1 MRSSGIVKKDG
12 GRRGGRSLIL
22 LSLDDEDLDRKIIET
37 VLVKEAEHVEVNDIL
52 SVLQTLSLS
61 HEESESRSAS
71 EILTKIGSQDS
82 DQRGRVLDDSLHKFV
97 RAVNDVVRRCHKS
110 VEKIKGQQLKMVRSY
125 DIFGN
130 SCKSWQLYK

>member
-1 MRSSGIVKKDG
+1 M
-12 GRRGGRSLIL
+12 
-22 LSLDDEDLDRKIIET
+22 
-37 VLVKEAEHVEVNDIL
+37 KEAEHVEENDIL

-97 RAVNDVVRRCHKS
+97 RAVNDVVRMCYKS

-130 SCKSWQLYK
+130 SWNSQDRKCICKSWQLYK